1 MHFKRFL
8 CSATANR
15 RRHPHRPQPAVK
27 QVAKSNFSEALSDI
41 KARITDSDFIAVSLQ
56 KTGGH
61 SAPWQRTI
69 PIDTA
74 ETAYLKSKR
83 AADRFQILQFSV
95 CPFSV
100 RDSKLITHPY
110 NFHLFPRDEL
120 KIGMPSYSF
129 SFQSSYLTSMAG
141 EGFDFNACIINGI
154 SYLSRAQE
162 SAARARFGHLSK
174 VSNPG
179 EPLSAHSVADSLF
192 TQRIQSRVKSWIKT
206 CKNSNKTEDALIS
219 ALRKIV
225 SGSEVYGDR
234 PSLTIDICSER
245 QVQLALDAMK
255 EFSDVVPLRQQAP
268 VKGGSVQ
275 VVRAVLTSSEE
286 DKNLLEKE
294 IESKEQEQR
303 LQVLGFREV
312 IELISASEKPVVA
325 HNSLNDFTFIHSK
338 FLAPL
343 PPTMDEFT
351 TTLHSVFP
359 YIIDLNHLMKEIG
372 AFEKMNNISGAIS
385 YLESRFSA
393 PITMEISNREDAG
406 EVDVYG
412 HIVLKVC
419 RLFLI
424 LCSILKISLEAP
436 EGQSRQLSHSLH
448 RYTDMLYPC
457 STNSTDPDA
466 DNVRISTGNSRIVT
480 TDNIVFLWGFK
491 GGLSAR
497 GLKDLLCDSHDVF
510 SEHFDVRMISRTCAV
525 VVFWTPGFSERFLRI
540 MDSGDTFS
548 GKFRDMISVGLRSSS
563 YEMYRKV
570 CESGSWKSDLAE
582 CLDQAIDETENI
594 SEAKSEDKKSVIYW
608 NEDDTINFD
617 DL

>member
-8 CSATANR
+8 CSATATR
-15 RRHPHRPQPAVK
+15 RRHPHRQQRAVK
-27 QVAKSNFSEALSDI
+27 QVEKSNFSEALSDI
-41 KARITDSDFIAVSLQ
+41 KARITDSDFIAISLQ

-61 SAPWQRTI
+61 SAPWQRTL
-69 PIDTA
+69 PIDTS

-100 RDSKLITHPY
+100 RDTKLITHPY

-141 EGFDFNACIINGI
+141 EGFDFNACIN
-154 SYLSRAQE
+154 
-162 SAARARFGHLSK
+162 
-174 VSNPG
+174 N
-179 EPLSAHSVADSLF
+179 
-192 TQRIQSRVKSWIKT
+192 
-206 CKNSNKTEDALIS
+206 DALIS

-234 PSLTIDICSER
+234 PSLTIDVCSER
-245 QVQLALDAMK
+245 QVQLALDALK
-255 EFSDVVPLRQQAP
+255 EFSDVIPLRQQVP
-268 VKGGSVQ
+268 LKGGGVQ
-275 VVRAVLTSSEE
+275 AVRAVLTSSEE

-294 IESKEQEQR
+294 IENKEQEQR
-303 LQVLGFREV
+303 LQVVGFREV

-338 FLAPL
+338 FIAPL

-359 YIIDLNHLMKEIG
+359 YILDLNHLMKEIG

-406 EVDVYG
+406 EVDIYG
-412 HIVLKVC
+412 HIVLRVC
-419 RLFLI
+419 RLFVI
-424 LCSILKISLEAP
+424 LCSILKISLEVP

-448 RYTDMLYPC
+448 RYTDKLYPC
-457 STNSTDPDA
+457 STKSTEPDA
-466 DNVRISTGNSRIVT
+466 ENVRISTGNSRIVS

-510 SEHFDVRMISRTCAV
+510 SEHFDVRMICRTCAV

-548 GKFRDMISVGLRSSS
+548 GKFRDMISVGLRASS

-582 CLDQAIDETENI
+582 CLDQAMDETENI

-608 NEDDTINFD
+608 NEDDMINFD